1 MTPSGK
7 AVSTAG
13 LTRNSS
19 NPWVDR
25 VYLIDDHPFF
35 ASALATLIRAEAD
48 LSVCGMGHDSAK
60 IIADAAQLSPDIM
73 VLDVNLSAKNNWA
86 LAIELRKI
94 SKAVPFLF
102 VSSLQNPRAEAG
114 LKWLEPC
121 NFVEKARDPADII
134 QAIRA
139 TLAKLRHYQSLHPTS
154 SPASKREIQRE

>member
-1 MTPSGK
+1 MTPPGK
-7 AVSTAG
+7 TVPETG
-13 LTRNSS
+13 LARNSS

-25 VYLIDDHPFF
+25 VYLVDDHPFF
-35 ASALATLIRAEAD
+35 ATALATLISAEAD

-60 IIADAAQLSPDIM
+60 VIGDAARLSPDIM

-94 SKAVPFLF
+94 SKVVPFLF
-102 VSSLQNPRAEAG
+102 VSSLQNPRAEMG

-121 NFVEKARDPADII
+121 NFVEKAKDPADII

-139 TLAKLRHYQSLHPTS
+139 TLAKLRHYQSLHPTTA
-154 SPASKREIQRE
+154 PASKRETQRE